1 MVTHIRRPEYADQYG
16 PTTGDKIYLADT
28 GLVAEIEHD
37 YTTYGDELVF
47 GGGKTIR
54 DGMGQISRV
63 SRAEGAL
70 DMVITNAVIIDPT
83 IGIVKAD
90 IGVLDGKIVGFG
102 KAGNPDT
109 MEITPGLVIGPNTDI
124 MSVEGQIVTPGLVDV
139 HPHFDS
145 VQQLEEYQS
154 AGVTTVIG
162 GGTGPKT
169 VGIEAPGAWNL
180 QRMLEAMADIPLN
193 FGNFGKGNSSSSHT
207 IIEQALGGA
216 TGMKIH
222 EDWSSSPSTIRTC
235 LEVADE
241 YDFQVQIH
249 ADTLNETGFYEDTME
264 AIGGRA
270 MHIYHCEGTGGGNA
284 PDIMRCVGEENILPS
299 STNPTNPFSV
309 NTYDESI
316 DMLVT
321 CHNLN
326 KNVPS
331 DMAFIQG
338 RARVETMRAE
348 DVLHDLGAISVMG
361 SDSQGV
367 GRAAESTQRCFQL
380 AAVNKVRFGKLP
392 EDAPGND
399 NFRIKRYL
407 AKMTI
412 NAARVLGVDSYVGSI
427 ASGKIADLVFWRP
440 EMFIAKPE
448 TILKG
453 GFISWSVMGDPAGS
467 LMTCQPLKY
476 RPQFGALGRN
486 PKRLAFSFVTQAA
499 IDNGLADRIESQPLL
514 PVKNTRTVNKKDM
527 LFNDYL
533 PNISIDPET
542 YRVDID
548 GREITADA
556 ARSVPLS
563 QLYYLR

>member
-1 MVTHIRRPEYADQYG
+1 MVVHIKRPEYANQYG
-16 PTTGDKIYLADT
+16 PTTGDRVYLADT
-28 GLVAEIEHD
+28 GLVAEIEYD

-70 DMVITNAVIIDPT
+70 DMVITNAIVIDPT

-90 IGVLDGKIVGFG
+90 IGVLDGKIVGIG

-109 MEITPGLVIGPNTDI
+109 MEISPGLVIGPNTDI

-169 VGIEAPGAWNL
+169 VGIESPGAWNL

-193 FGNFGKGNSSSSHT
+193 FGNFGKGNSSSPHT
-207 IIEQALGGA
+207 IVEQVLGGA

-222 EDWSSSPSTIRTC
+222 EDWSSSPSAIRTC
-235 LEVADE
+235 LDVADE
-241 YDFQVQIH
+241 YGFQVQIH
-249 ADTLNETGFYEDTME
+249 ADTLNETGFYEDTMD

-299 STNPTNPFSV
+299 STNPTNPFSI

-326 KNVPS
+326 KEVPS

-367 GRAAESTQRCFQL
+367 GRAAESAQRCFQL
-380 AAVNKVRFGKLP
+380 AAVNKTRFGKLP
-392 EDAPGND
+392 EDSSGND

-412 NAARVLGVDSYVGSI
+412 NAARVLGVDDYVGSI
-427 ASGKIADLVFWRP
+427 EHGKIADLVFWRP
-440 EMFIAKPE
+440 DMFIAKPE

-453 GFISWSVMGDPAGS
+453 GFITWSAMGDPAGS

-476 RPQFGALGRN
+476 RPQFGAFGNN
-486 PKRLAFSFVTQAA
+486 PKRLAYSFVTEAA
-499 IDNGLADRIESQPLL
+499 IQNGLADRIDSQPLL
-514 PVKNTRTVNKKDM
+514 PVQNTRVVSKKDM
-527 LFNDYL
+527 LYNDYL
-533 PNISIDPET
+533 PNITIDPET

-556 ARSVPLS
+556 ARTVPLS